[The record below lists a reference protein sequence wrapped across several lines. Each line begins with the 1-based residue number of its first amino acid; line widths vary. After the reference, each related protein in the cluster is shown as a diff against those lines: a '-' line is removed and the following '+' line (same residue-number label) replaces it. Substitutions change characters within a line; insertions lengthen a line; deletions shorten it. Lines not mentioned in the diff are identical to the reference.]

1 MKSDVILIDNQGNG
15 FDKSLEETR
24 KTAAYR
30 ELSHKES
37 LQLQLCAEEM
47 LTMAR
52 GITGELQASF
62 WIEAEGRAFD
72 LHLTTKTVMD
82 KEKRALLLGA
92 ATSGKNE
99 AAGSFLGSLRDA
111 FEQAMTA
118 DVDHSGGDLPEDLLN
133 DLPNHVIAC
142 VDPEWDKYEQSTLR
156 RLADT
161 IRIGIR
167 GDNVDMTVSKRF
179 A

>member
-24 KTAAYR
+24 KAAAYR

-47 LTMAR
+47 LSMAR
-52 GITGELQASF
+52 SITGEMQASF
-62 WIEAEGRAFD
+62 WIEAEDRMFN

-99 AAGSFLGSLRDA
+99 AAGSFLGALRDA
-111 FEQAMTA
+111 FEQAMAA
-118 DVDHSGGDLPEDLLN
+118 DVDHSGSDVPEEVLDDLT
-133 DLPNHVIAC
+133 NHEIAC
-142 VDPEWDKYEQSTLR
+142 LDPEWDKYEQSTLR

-167 GDNVDMTVSKRF
+167 GDDVDMTVSKRF

>member
-1 MKSDVILIDNQGNG
+1 MKSNVIIIDNQGNG
-15 FDKSLEETR
+15 FDKALEESR
-24 KTAAYR
+24 KVAAY
-30 ELSHKES
+30 EDLSHKES

-47 LTMAR
+47 LSLAR
-52 GITGELQASF
+52 SITGEMQASF

-72 LHLTTKTVMD
+72 LHMTTKTVMD
-82 KEKRALLLGA
+82 KEKRSLLLGA

-99 AAGSFLGSLRDA
+99 AAKSFLGSLRDA
-111 FEQAMTA
+111 FEHAMAA
-118 DVDHSGGDLPEDLLN
+118 DVDHSSDLPEELLN
-133 DLPNHVIAC
+133 DLPNHVIEC
-142 VDPEWDKYEQSTLR
+142 MDPEWDKYEQSTLK

-167 GDNVDMTVSKRF
+167 GDDVDMTVSKRF